1 VNLSALEAEL
11 AGLSGLRPGT
21 GRPVHRTPEEELA
34 ERVLHEAGPLAR
46 DAAAA
51 HREVLGTR
59 KQRAE
64 QAEQQPGKQ
73 RRSTFL

>member
-1 VNLSALEAEL
+1 MNLSALEAEL

-21 GRPVHRTPEEELA
+21 GRPVHRTPEGEHA

-46 DAAAA
+46 DAAAVY
-51 HREVLGTR
+51 REVLGTR
-59 KQRAE
+59 KQCAE

-73 RRSTFL
+73 RRPTFL